1 MPSAVQGPQETRVQ
15 SLGRKNPLEEG
26 MATHSGILAWGV
38 PCVPGAW
45 QVQSRRLQR
54 VGHAWSNLASTHTHW
69 LTQKSKNVQG
79 CLYGGCEISCVS

>member
-38 PCVPGAW
+38 PCVPRAW

-54 VGHAWSNLASTHTHW
+54 VGHAWSNLASTHTHEPCS
-69 LTQKSKNVQG
+69 SKTFYLAHTEV
-79 CLYGGCEISCVS
+79 